1 MDSDLINISLNQG
14 KQFKNYQ
21 KKIKKSIESVEKSK
35 RAYKKKEGFEMP
47 SQSQIQ
53 MQMPMNYDGISE
65 NLIQKRDDRAISIA
79 KVNKADK
86 QQLTN
91 LQTQYNDLQTQYN
104 DTQKQLNDSSLESIK
119 RISPNNPYLNKNIR
133 FTTGH
138 VCYVNNLG
146 VVKWIPSNEIWD
158 SLKNCGGKNYIDVNI
173 PWLSEYNIPGTVI
186 KTTPSLIS
194 GTSMVAGQSCGYEGK
209 NVYVSKLV
217 SNPTSSYVGCYN
229 DKPAPTMINAIPV
242 MNSSNVVN
250 GFISIASSVY
260 QNNNDVGPW
269 AAFDQNPSTF
279 WHAGVASNN
288 LYNAPTGEY
297 KGTNQVTYTSFNS
310 GMLTAKGEFLQID
323 MPGVNTDSVQN
334 IKVTQ
339 YSITPRGD
347 NNLFL
352 QRSPNTWHILGYKI
366 DTDGVGKWFEID
378 YQTGQSFTS
387 VAAKTYDIATP
398 GYYGSYIILATKVG
412 NDDQTTIRDCLQIAE
427 LTLYINSDDTFTDA
441 DRAMIY
447 NSSSIGYTTF
457 DDCKKYALDNNY
469 QYFGLQDLQ
478 PDGTAQCLV
487 SNDYQKTINYGDA
500 TKQTTM
506 MSLWSSNTA
515 TGQQYMMQVVGTG
528 QITLYDINN
537 KAIFNTNDVVA
548 DCNNWGTLIIDSA
561 TYGGNCKVPIGNV
574 TDKVSGGNV
583 KCNWKDSCSIPISN
597 GTFGDP
603 AQGCA
608 KGFDVAYKCG
618 GSSFSRNL
626 TPAEGQT
633 MILDCKD
640 YMQTNCQFFL
650 ILQDDGNMCLYK
662 GKDPSDQKD
671 AVWCAMTN
679 GKQKG
684 TNPDWVASKGKYGR
698 NYMKTGETLA
708 TNEWIGSN
716 DGTIKLIMQSDG
728 NLALYTSE
736 TKSGCSTKDNIS
748 YGGPWVNA
756 VYKIVPSGNKSSLGK
771 VAYIDPDSKLKEYP
785 SSLLS
790 YSDKYQLLNDFDSA
804 GNDIT
809 QVNPSSNNVQGCI
822 DECNAN
828 GDCAGFVY
836 QPNGNSCYLKNSA
849 MYPSGEKQYYPNSG
863 ITLGVRRPQIGSSV
877 NKACSRDIM
886 DIDSIRYDNYVKG
899 DPMTSETNCG
909 TTIDLGEDKNT
920 LTNLQNSML
929 SVGEQITDQTDNL
942 YTKNQNITNIM
953 NQNSVQFNKN
963 VDMYKAN
970 DNKIKNELNL
980 PSRFQTNTNK
990 KEGMQNAVSQGQN
1003 AVSQRQN
1010 GVRTTDI
1017 SSETD
1022 KNLTM
1027 NDLNSMLSDTDIRV
1041 LQENYSYIFWS
1052 ILAVGLLTITV
1063 NQIKK

>member
-14 KQFKNYQ
+14 KQFKSYQ
-21 KKIKKSIESVEKSK
+21 KKIKKITETVEKSK
-35 RAYKKKEGFEMP
+35 RSYKKKEGFTMP
-47 SQSQIQ
+47 TEASIQ
-53 MQMPMNYDGISE
+53 TQLPMNAAD
-65 NLIQKRDDRAISIA
+65 NTDDLIQKRNERAASIA
-79 KVNKADK
+79 KVDKAE
-86 QQLTN
+86 QRQLTN
-91 LQTQYNDLQTQYN
+91 LKTQYNDLQSVYN
-104 DTQKQLNDSSLESIK
+104 DTQKQLNDDSLVSIK
-119 RISPNNPYLNKNIR
+119 RSSPNNPYLNKNIKLTENTSSIMNR
-133 FTTGH
+133 GIGG
-138 VCYVNNLG
+138 YVTEQGLY
-146 VVKWIPSNEIWD
+146 KPYDTSTYFK
-158 SLKNCGGKNYIDVNI
+158 SAGKNGCPKNTANSVGINEF
-173 PWLSEYNIPGTVI
+173 SS
-186 KTTPSLIS
+186 SLLQ
-194 GTSMVAGQSCGYEGK
+194 GEPMVAGQSCGNEGK
-209 NVYVSKLV
+209 NVYVSRLV
-217 SNPTSSYVGCYN
+217 DNPISSYVGCYN
-229 DKPAPTMINAIPV
+229 DKASPKNIIAIPI
-242 MNSSNVVN
+242 MNSSNSVN
-250 GFISIASSVY
+250 GFQSSASSVY
-260 QNNNDVGPW
+260 QNNNGYGAW
-269 AAFDQNPSTF
+269 AAFDQNPSSF
-279 WHAGVASNN
+279 WHTAYDNNTKYEASTGV
-288 LYNAPTGEY
+288 Y

-310 GMLTAKGEFLQID
+310 GILTVKGEYLQIN
-323 MPGVNTDSVQN
+323 MPGVNTDAVQN
-334 IKVTQ
+334 MKITQ
-339 YSITPRGD
+339 YSITPRAD

-366 DTDGVGKWFEID
+366 DTDGVGKWFELD
-378 YQTGQSFTS
+378 YQIGQSFSST
-387 VAAKTYDIATP
+387 AAKTYNVASP
-398 GYYGSYIILATKVG
+398 GYYGAYIILTEKVG
-412 NDDQTTIRDCLQIAE
+412 NNDQTTIRDCLQIAE